1 MGTTNLIYQ
10 CLKNHKRQPLNQEW
24 FCNNIVKKD
33 NGIKFK
39 SSSLTQKLVMRI
51 LPILGGITATILF
64 FFAVIFALASSYVG
78 LTAQAA
84 QSRVLTSAIL
94 FIVGLAV
101 IVGIYYVSRKP
112 KTVIQQLEISG
123 QMKAAQI
130 KCPNCGGS
138 VDANQI
144 KIVSGVPFIKC
155 PYCGTTFEVTEEPKW

>member
-1 MGTTNLIYQ
+1 MKAIA
-10 CLKNHKRQPLNQEW
+10 
-24 FCNNIVKKD
+24 
-33 NGIKFK
+33 
-39 SSSLTQKLVMRI
+39 
-51 LPILGGITATILF
+51 ILGAIAATVLF

-94 FIVGLAV
+94 FVVGLAV
-101 IVGIYYVSRKP
+101 IAGIYYLTRKP

-123 QMKAAQI
+123 QMRAAQI

-138 VDANQI
+138 IDANQI
-144 KIVSGVPFIKC
+144 KIVSGVPYIKC